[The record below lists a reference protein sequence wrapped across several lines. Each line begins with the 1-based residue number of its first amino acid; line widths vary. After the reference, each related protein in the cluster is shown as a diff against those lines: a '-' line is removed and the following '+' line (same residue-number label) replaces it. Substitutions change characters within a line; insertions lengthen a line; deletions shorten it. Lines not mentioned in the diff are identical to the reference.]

1 MALTRTPLD
10 LEQFWRDNDVALR
23 SPFDARNS
31 RTPMGIGMGVF
42 AMFAELGIEQ
52 DMRRVEDDPAWANGL
67 IRQYNDIAE
76 RVVGRRLIS
85 ERDEEPLDHQPP
97 HVPGVGEL
105 CGCKRIWQD
114 QSWWLLEAAH
124 NVDELKTLL
133 DRIDALDIE
142 DAMFGGD
149 FEKRS
154 RDAFER
160 TGRRPR
166 FNMSLRGPVT
176 LATSIFGVENLIYLL
191 MDDPPLADRFR
202 DTLSRVI
209 MTYYTLCFDRT
220 DPDHRRA
227 GFAFYDD
234 NCAML
239 TPEMYARFG
248 QPLLQAVYDRFAPNP
263 DDLRYQHSDSDMG
276 HLLTLLAETGM
287 NRVNFGPNVRF
298 AQIRAA
304 MPNAIVEGTLAPF
317 TFLRNET
324 DKIIAEVERDLDE
337 SRATR
342 GLVVATAGSVNDGTR
357 LTSLRTIMETI
368 WADRPPVV
376 KIN

>member
-1 MALTRTPLD
+1 MTPATAFD
-10 LEQFWRDNDVALR
+10 LQQFWHDNDLALR
-23 SPFDARNS
+23 DPFDKNNPQ
-31 RTPMGIGMGVF
+31 TPMGIAMGPF
-42 AMFAELGIEQ
+42 SMFAELGLEQ

-76 RVVGRRLIS
+76 RIVGRRLIG
-85 ERDEEPLDHQPP
+85 ERDEEPLDHRPP

-105 CGCKRIWQD
+105 CGCRRVWQD

-124 NVDELKTLL
+124 NPRELAALL

-149 FEKRS
+149 FDKRS
-154 RDAFER
+154 REALER

-176 LATSIFGVENLIYLL
+176 LAMSIYGVENLVYLM

-202 DTLSRVI
+202 DTLQRVI
-209 MTYYTLCFDRT
+209 VAYYTLCRKRT
-220 DPDHRRA
+220 APEYRRA
-227 GFAFYDD
+227 GFSFFDD

-239 TPEMYARFG
+239 TPDMYARFG
-248 QPLLQAVYDRFAPNP
+248 QPILQAVYDLFAPDP
-263 DDLRYQHSDSDMG
+263 GDRRYQHSDSDMA
-276 HLLTLLAETGM
+276 HLLPLLAETGM

-304 MPNAIVEGTLAPF
+304 MPNAVVEGTLAPF
-317 TFLRNET
+317 TFMRNET
-324 DKIIAEVERDLDE
+324 DNIIFEVRRDLDE

-342 GLVVATAGSVNDGTR
+342 GLVIATAGSVNDGTR
-357 LTSLRTIMETI
+357 LTSLRTVMETI
-368 WADRPPVV
+368 WADR
-376 KIN
+376 